1 MALVGGKIQIRTI
14 YHLRFKTKSSQKIS
28 IFGGDIEIDNRN
40 NIMKLTNEKTG
51 GKKDVLRKLW
61 KSDI

>member
-1 MALVGGKIQIRTI
+1 M
-14 YHLRFKTKSSQKIS
+14 
-28 IFGGDIEIDNRN
+28 EIDNRN